1 MDVNKVLFK
10 VIETGVHHYHFLLVQ
25 TAY

>member
-10 VIETGVHHYHFLLVQ
+10 VIETGVNHYHFLLVL